1 MGIIIRSSE
10 RYDQVKN
17 RNDPNRKLITN
28 LHDYSSIEWREVKI
42 RGLLVTK
49 FLILDSAPF
58 NRGACVQA
66 SRIPTQFV
74 SRTSPLGTLPTNLV
88 EARLSESTL
97 RIIQSKFSSNHC
109 VTSCCEGLVSTMQF
123 SLDHKR
129 RFKMRRKWTRPDS
142 CDFDSVERLWLR
154 LRFPFFSGAKS

>member
-1 MGIIIRSSE
+1 MCLSLQAPTSQATGFYFRRSRSGNYNQKLLALRSSE
-10 RYDQVKN
+10 ESKRSEPKIKN
-17 RNDPNRKLITN
+17 QK
-28 LHDYSSIEWREVKI
+28 SKI

-109 VTSCCEGLVSTMQF
+109 VTLCCEGLVSTMQF

-142 CDFDSVERLWLR
+142 CDFDSI
-154 LRFPFFSGAKS
+154 